1 MFDVVH
7 AVLHT
12 VCAVLCAE
20 CHVPRAERLAV
31 CSCLM
36 LGDVGGVLRAAYCV
50 NVSWQ
55 CSMRASIVCAAVIG
69 VTCWS

>member
-7 AVLHT
+7 VVLHT

-36 LGDVGGVLRAAYCV
+36 IGDVGGVLRAAYCV
-50 NVSWQ
+50 NVSW
-55 CSMRASIVCAAVIG
+55 
-69 VTCWS
+69 